1 MKIFITGG
9 AGFIGSSLVKY
20 IIKNTDDI
28 VINIDKLTYSG
39 NQDSLREVES
49 NKNYFFEKIDICNRE
64 SLRKVFLKYKPD
76 ALMHLAAESHVD
88 RSIDDPSPF
97 INTNIIG
104 TYNLL
109 EETRNYFKYLTKE
122 QKKIFKFHHISTDEV
137 FGDLTLKQE
146 PFNESTPYAPS
157 SPYSASKAGSDHLV
171 RAWGRTYKLPV
182 TITNCSNNYGPFQYP
197 EKLIPLMII
206 NALQGKKLPI
216 YGNGTNI
223 RDWLFVEDHVK
234 GLVKVL
240 KTGVSGQDYN
250 IGGNNEMKNIE
261 VVEQICTILNK
272 LVEDKP
278 KNVNDF
284 KDLIIFVDERPGH
297 DLRYAINSTKIK
309 NDLLWTP
316 DETFESGLYKTVEWY
331 LNNKAW
337 WRKILED
344 LNEKKI

>member
-39 NQDSLREVES
+39 NQDSLSKVES

-109 EETRNYFKYLTKE
+109 EETRAYFKHLTKD

-240 KTGVSGQDYN
+240 KTGVPGQDYN

-261 VVEQICTILNK
+261 VVEQICNILNK

-278 KNVNDF
+278 RNVDDF
-284 KDLIIFVDERPGH
+284 KDLIVFVDERPGH

-309 NDLLWTP
+309 NDLLWSP
-316 DETFESGLYKTVEWY
+316 EETFESGLYKTVEWY
-331 LNNKAW
+331 LNNQAW
-337 WRKILED
+337 WQKILD
-344 LNEKKI
+344 DVNDK

>member
-1 MKIFITGG
+1 MKILITGG

-20 IIKNTDDI
+20 IIKNTNDV

-39 NQDSLREVES
+39 NQDSLKEVES
-49 NKNYFFEKIDICNRE
+49 DRNYFFEKIDICKRD
-64 SLRKVFLKYKPD
+64 SLSKVFLKYRPD
-76 ALMHLAAESHVD
+76 AVMHLAAESHVD

-104 TYNLL
+104 TFNLL
-109 EETRNYFKYLTKE
+109 EETRTYLNTLTADE
-122 QKKIFKFHHISTDEV
+122 KKIFRFHHISTDEV
-137 FGDLTLKQE
+137 FGDLTLTEE

-171 RAWGRTYKLPV
+171 RAWGRTYELPV
-182 TITNCSNNYGPFQYP
+182 IITNCSNNYGPFQHP

-250 IGGNNEMKNIE
+250 IGGNNEIKNIE
-261 VVEQICTILNK
+261 VVEQICNILNK

-278 KNVNDF
+278 KNVDDF
-284 KDLIIFVDERPGH
+284 KDLIVFVDERPGH

-316 DETFESGLYKTVEWY
+316 DETFESGLYQTVEWY
-331 LNNKAW
+331 LSNQAWWQKILDDVNNK
-337 WRKILED
+337 
-344 LNEKKI
+344 

>member
-1 MKIFITGG
+1 MKILITGG

-20 IIKNTDDI
+20 IIRNTNDV

-39 NQDSLREVES
+39 NQDSLKEVES
-49 NKNYFFEKIDICNRE
+49 DRNYFFEKIDICKRD
-64 SLRKVFLKYKPD
+64 SLSKVFLKYRPD
-76 ALMHLAAESHVD
+76 AVMHLAAESHVD

-104 TYNLL
+104 TFNLL
-109 EETRNYFKYLTKE
+109 EETRTYLNTLTADE
-122 QKKIFKFHHISTDEV
+122 KKLFRFHHISTDEV
-137 FGDLTLKQE
+137 FGDLTLTEE

-171 RAWGRTYKLPV
+171 RAWGRTYELPV
-182 TITNCSNNYGPFQYP
+182 IITNCSNNYGPFQHP

-261 VVEQICTILNK
+261 VVEQICNILNK

-278 KNVNDF
+278 KNVDDF
-284 KDLIIFVDERPGH
+284 KDLIVFVDERPGH

-316 DETFESGLYKTVEWY
+316 DETFESGLYQTVEWY
-331 LNNKAW
+331 LSNQAWWQKILDDVNNK
-337 WRKILED
+337 
-344 LNEKKI
+344 